1 MILLSL
7 GLAIAILATALPYL
21 AYLAALFALLAF
33 IFLVIGLP
41 IFGRE
46 SNSFSKARGDAT
58 YSKRYGF
65 WLMVPTIVLE
75 FLAILFFLGAGLLYK
90 LFGYGT
96 LATSLRNK
104 PGIYGNQ
111 NMNFGNTVYG
121 GRQALGPPNILY
133 APSTGNIPYGAT
145 SPALFG
151 GPSHS
156 YEYASFPSQTIP
168 SLLSDYLAHRTP
180 QVYGPTVVQS
190 SGLSVLPQPSVI
202 RSITA
207 TPMPNVTPAYLRF
220 GEPVGPRFTPIINLS
235 GQTIVGPIQRIS

>member
-7 GLAIAILATALPYL
+7 GLAIAILAIVLPYL
-21 AYLAALFALLAF
+21 AYVAALFALLAF

-75 FLAILFFLGAGLLYK
+75 FLAILFFLGAGILYR

-96 LATSLRNK
+96 IATSVRNK
-104 PGIYGNQ
+104 QGGFGNQ
-111 NMNFGNTVYG
+111 KMNFGNTVYG
-121 GRQALGPPNILY
+121 GQQALGPPNILY
-133 APSTGNIPYGAT
+133 PPNIPYGMT
-145 SPALFG
+145 SPGLFG
-151 GPSHS
+151 GGGMPPPPYGYSQLT
-156 YEYASFPSQTIP
+156 SQTIP
-168 SLLSDYLAHRTP
+168 SLLSDYLAQRTP
-180 QVYGPTVVQS
+180 QAYGPTIVRS
-190 SGLSVLPQPSVI
+190 SGLSVLPQPSFI

-207 TPMPNVTPAYLRF
+207 TPMPNVTPSYLRF
-220 GEPVGPRFTPIINLS
+220 GEPYGPRFTPIINLS
-235 GQTIVGPIQRIS
+235 GETIVGPIQRIS